1 MNLLITGAT
10 GFLGSSIVKKFAEL
24 KEYNNIIATGRSL
37 KPGSKVNS
45 SKVQYLLGDLIDNKF
60 VATLF
65 EHNIDMVINCASLSS
80 PWGTYESFYQAN
92 CVTQHNLIQQSLN
105 SSVKRFIYISSPSIY
120 FDFKDR
126 IGIKEES
133 LLPKK
138 LVNHYANTKLKAEAM
153 LESSG
158 LDFITLRP
166 RALIGEG
173 DTVIMPR
180 LIRSY
185 EEGKL
190 KIMGSGKNM
199 ADLTSISNMV
209 HAVQLSTTT
218 AIENCNE
225 AYNISN
231 GAPVNLCQPS
241 IKYLKESVTKRLK
254 PKCLPN
260 FCTS

>member
-1 MNLLITGAT
+1 
-10 GFLGSSIVKKFAEL
+10 
-24 KEYNNIIATGRSL
+24 
-37 KPGSKVNS
+37 
-45 SKVQYLLGDLIDNKF
+45 
-60 VATLF
+60 
-65 EHNIDMVINCASLSS
+65 MVINCASLSS

-231 GAPVNLCQPS
+231 GAPVNLWSAINKVLEGIGYKKIETKMSSKFLYFLAGLLELKAKLFDNYREPALT
-241 IKYLKESVTKRLK
+241 KYSVGALATSFTFNISKARKRLNYQPIQTTDAAISDFANWFK
-254 PKCLPN
+254 TQNK
-260 FCTS
+260 